1 MVPHHD
7 PTQQSDFPTGEPP
20 RPGDISQPT
29 PPSDTAP
36 AGGTTG
42 PPLPVPCTVIL
53 HLLGP
58 DDPDPRGRPLG
69 PDEGTSPVPP
79 PQTCPTCGRAYDLF
93 HHDTSR
99 LLDLILVAKEALT
112 EAQAALED
120 EVLP

>member
-1 MVPHHD
+1 MSVSRKSS
-7 PTQQSDFPTGEPP
+7 QKQVASSPP
-20 RPGDISQPT
+20 PD
-29 PPSDTAP
+29 A
-36 AGGTTG
+36 GTTEPRR

-53 HLLGP
+53 SLLGP
-58 DDPDPRGRPLG
+58 DDPDPWAADPRGRPLG

-79 PQTCPTCGRAYDLF
+79 PQTCPTCGHAYDLF